1 MARPIAETPILTG
14 ADAVRF
20 EKLRIEVEELS
31 KEKRAENTRKLKEA
45 VQKAKE
51 YITICI
57 QKMKLV
63 RLTPDTVL
71 AGFDCG
77 DEDLNNFLVEDAK
90 GFLDK
95 RIATSYILE
104 DDGNI
109 VAYFCLLNDKISRQD
124 VTNSQWK
131 RIKGGFPE
139 RKQFGSYP
147 AIKIGRFAVSS
158 RYRGRNIGTDLM
170 NLLKGMLAER
180 VGYSAFRYLTVDA
193 YLSAIDFY
201 QKNGFKVLSEKILND
216 HTRLMFFDMM
226 ELE

>member
-1 MARPIAETPILTG
+1 
-14 ADAVRF
+14 
-20 EKLRIEVEELS
+20 
-31 KEKRAENTRKLKEA
+31 
-45 VQKAKE
+45 
-51 YITICI
+51 
-57 QKMKLV
+57 MKLV
-63 RLTPDTVL
+63 RLTLDTEL

-131 RIKGGFPE
+131 KIKGGFPE

-147 AIKIGRFAVSS
+147 AIKIGIIRVMQ
-158 RYRGRNIGTDLM
+158 DL
-170 NLLKGMLAER
+170 
-180 VGYSAFRYLTVDA
+180 
-193 YLSAIDFY
+193 I
-201 QKNGFKVLSEKILND
+201 
-216 HTRLMFFDMM
+216 
-226 ELE
+226 

>member
-1 MARPIAETPILTG
+1 
-14 ADAVRF
+14 
-20 EKLRIEVEELS
+20 
-31 KEKRAENTRKLKEA
+31 
-45 VQKAKE
+45 
-51 YITICI
+51 
-57 QKMKLV
+57 MKLV
-63 RLTPDTVL
+63 KLTPETEL
-71 AGFDCG
+71 IGFDCG
-77 DEDLNNFLVEDAK
+77 DDDLNSFLVEDAK

-104 DDGNI
+104 DGDNI

-131 RIKGGFPE
+131 KIKGGFPE

-158 RYRGRNIGTDLM
+158 KYKGHNIGTDLM
-170 NLLKGMLAER
+170 NILKGMLGESPN
-180 VGYSAFRYLTVDA
+180 YSSFRYLTVDA

-201 QKNGFKVLSEKILND
+201 RKNGFRMLSEKIQND

>member
-1 MARPIAETPILTG
+1 MR
-14 ADAVRF
+14 
-20 EKLRIEVEELS
+20 
-31 KEKRAENTRKLKEA
+31 
-45 VQKAKE
+45 
-51 YITICI
+51 
-57 QKMKLV
+57 LV
-63 RLTPDTVL
+63 RLSPKMEL
-71 AGFDCG
+71 SGFDCG

-90 GFLDK
+90 DFLDK

-104 DDGNI
+104 DEGNL

-124 VTNSQWK
+124 VTNGQWK
-131 RIKGGFPE
+131 KIKGVFPE

-158 RYRGRNIGTDLM
+158 EYKGRNIGTDLM
-170 NLLKGMLAER
+170 NLLKGMLTENPN
-180 VGYSAFRYLTVDA
+180 YSAFRYLTVDA

-201 QKNGFKVLSEKILND
+201 QKNNFKVLSEKIQNE

>member
-170 NLLKGMLAER
+170 NLLKGMLTER
-180 VGYSAFRYLTVDA
+180 AGYSAFRYLTVDA

-216 HTRLMFFDMM
+216 HT
-226 ELE
+226 

>member
-1 MARPIAETPILTG
+1 
-14 ADAVRF
+14 
-20 EKLRIEVEELS
+20 
-31 KEKRAENTRKLKEA
+31 
-45 VQKAKE
+45 
-51 YITICI
+51 
-57 QKMKLV
+57 MKLV
-63 RLTPDTVL
+63 RLTAATEL

-90 GFLDK
+90 SFLDK
-95 RIATSYILE
+95 RIATSFLLE
-104 DDGNI
+104 DEGKI

-124 VTNSQWK
+124 VVNSQWK
-131 RIKGGFPE
+131 KIKGAFPE

-158 RYRGRNIGTDLM
+158 KYKGRNIGTDLM
-170 NLLKGMLAER
+170 NVLKGMLNENPS
-180 VGYSAFRYLTVDA
+180 YSAFRYLTVDA

-201 QKNGFKVLSEKILND
+201 EKNNFKVLSEKIIND